1 MLKIVHSVSSTVS
14 KYISPSQ
21 INLIFI
27 TYTKNK
33 FNEIENCGNFGK
45 VRWQG

>member
-1 MLKIVHSVSSTVS
+1 MHLLVNAIEKLPS
-14 KYISPSQ
+14 KYISPPQ

-27 TYTKNK
+27 TYTKYK
-33 FNEIENCGNFGK
+33 FIKIENCGNCGK